1 MGQPADPQKQLA
13 IRDFAGL
20 VDNND
25 PHDPQPGA
33 AERQTN
39 CCSLRPGE
47 LVVRHGY
54 KVVQFDS

>member
-1 MGQPADPQKQLA
+1 MGQPADPKTQVA

-25 PHDPQPGA
+25 PHDPQPGT
-33 AERQTN
+33 AEQQVN
-39 CCSLRPGE
+39 ACCIRTGE

-54 KVVQFDS
+54 KVVSFD